1 MNIIED
7 RNFRTKMRKLAK
19 KRYDKMIDL
28 AVSENSDEPIR
39 ARLLDEGAVTYADGT
54 IMFYIAKGAIEKY
67 YEALPDDYVGSINL
81 GHMDF
86 ATFPIL
92 LGEWK
97 KSDLHIVDIG
107 DGRKA
112 LDVDVRLDDSLSIVQ
127 DLKKQSFSVGLS
139 AEFTVNE
146 NLSMTEEVS
155 KKLGRYVSV
164 YDNIFIGNFA
174 VVGECGNVNSSDE
187 LDLKGGELMFI
198 DKIKSLVTDEH
209 ETEELAVEEAS
220 VEEVIEEAVEESPG
234 EEEQVETLA
243 VETEAEEEEI
253 DLAVPENN
261 NDEVLETI
269 RSIQAENAALRET
282 VARMQ
287 ETLSTY
293 EQNARDF
300 ESKFKSLVVEFAKP
314 EKEET
319 LEVSVPIRTDG
330 IGEF

>member
-1 MNIIED
+1 MNIIKD
-7 RNFRTKMRKLAK
+7 RNFRTKMRKAAK
-19 KRYDKMIDL
+19 KRYDRMIDL

-54 IMFYIAKGAIEKY
+54 IMFYIAKGSIEKY
-67 YEALPDDYVGSINL
+67 YESLSDDYVGSINL

-127 DLKKQSFSVGLS
+127 DLKKQPFAVGLS
-139 AEFTVNE
+139 AEFTVKE

-155 KKLGRYVSV
+155 QKLGRYVPV
-164 YDNIFIGNFA
+164 YDNIFIGDFA

-198 DKIKSLVTDEH
+198 DKLKNLVTE
-209 ETEELAVEEAS
+209 ETPVEEETVEEIIEESVEEAPVEEQIETS
-220 VEEVIEEAVEESPG
+220 VEEEADVEE
-234 EEEQVETLA
+234 ERV
-243 VETEAEEEEI
+243 
-253 DLAVPENN
+253 DLEVSTTGS
-261 NDEVLETI
+261 DEVLETI
-269 RSIQAENAALRET
+269 RQIQEENATLRAT
-282 VARMQ
+282 VAQMQ

-314 EKEET
+314 EKEE
-319 LEVSVPIRTDG
+319 ESVGETAPMRTDG